1 MNASK
6 LFIAAAAVVV
16 AGSAFA
22 ADVPAASAALTSAAV
37 PSVAV
42 SASAPVGYAAR
53 NLNVPSLQVNKF
65 DSQTRAIT
73 RAQAIDAVKNDRS
86 TFQIQLDFL
95 KG

>member
-6 LFIAAAAVVV
+6 LFIAIAAVAF

-22 ADVPAASAALTSAAV
+22 ADLPAASFAV
-37 PSVAV
+37 TQVSVVAT
-42 SASAPVGYAAR
+42 APAGYAAR

-65 DSQTRAIT
+65 DLQQRAVT

-86 TFQIQLDFL
+86 TFENQIAFL